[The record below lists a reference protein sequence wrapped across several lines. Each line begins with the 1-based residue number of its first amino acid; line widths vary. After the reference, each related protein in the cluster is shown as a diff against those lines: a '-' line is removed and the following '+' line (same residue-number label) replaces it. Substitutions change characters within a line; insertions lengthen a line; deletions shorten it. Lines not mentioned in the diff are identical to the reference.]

1 MEISQD
7 KKNKNLAFDIV
18 MDKSEPIDDID
29 ELRRKKIEE
38 MEKKRQLRL

>member
-1 MEISQD
+1 
-7 KKNKNLAFDIV
+7 

>member
-1 MEISQD
+1 MEISQE